1 MKYADVCLAPP
12 GRPIL
17 AVFAR
22 VGLFWA
28 FNFSVIEP
36 SGAISDRRATAVQSR
51 AMAKRKAK
59 KSRTSVKRKSS
70 RSKKP
75 AKLPKDAIALVVSM
89 HAKPGQELL
98 LQAELTALVRPTRN
112 EEGCLLYD
120 LHRSSDVPADFLFY
134 EIWSSREAH
143 AAHKET
149 PHFLR
154 WNARKDTLL
163 ASRESTFWKK
173 IS

>member
-1 MKYADVCLAPP
+1 VDSRKMAARSHIVSWKTSRLSP
-12 GRPIL
+12 G
-17 AVFAR
+17 AA
-22 VGLFWA
+22 
-28 FNFSVIEP
+28 S
-36 SGAISDRRATAVQSR
+36 ISIPRALAVQSR
-51 AMAKRKAK
+51 AMAKRKSR
-59 KSRTSVKRKSS
+59 KSLTPITRKSS

-75 AKLPKDAIALVVSM
+75 AKLPKDAVALVVMM

-98 LQAELTALVRPTRN
+98 LQAELIALIRPTRN

-120 LHRSSDVPADFLFY
+120 LHRSTDVPGDFLFF

-143 AAHKET
+143 AAHKQT

-163 ASRESTFWKK
+163 ASRESTFWKR

>member
-1 MKYADVCLAPP
+1 
-12 GRPIL
+12 
-17 AVFAR
+17 
-22 VGLFWA
+22 
-28 FNFSVIEP
+28 
-36 SGAISDRRATAVQSR
+36 
-51 AMAKRKAK
+51 MAKRKAK
-59 KSRTSVKRKSS
+59 KSRIAIKRKSS
-70 RSKKP
+70 RSKKS
-75 AKLPKDAIALVVSM
+75 AKLPKNAVALVVVM
-89 HAKPGQELL
+89 HAKSGQELL

-120 LHRSSDVPADFLFY
+120 LHRSTDVPGDFLFY
-134 EIWSSREAH
+134 EIWSTREAH
-143 AAHKET
+143 AAHKQA

>member
-1 MKYADVCLAPP
+1 
-12 GRPIL
+12 
-17 AVFAR
+17 
-22 VGLFWA
+22 
-28 FNFSVIEP
+28 
-36 SGAISDRRATAVQSR
+36 
-51 AMAKRKAK
+51 MAKRKSR
-59 KSRTSVKRKSS
+59 KSLTPITRKSS

-75 AKLPKDAIALVVSM
+75 AKLPKDAVALVVMM

-98 LQAELTALVRPTRN
+98 LQAELIALIRPTRN

-120 LHRSSDVPADFLFY
+120 LHRSTDVPGDFLFF

-143 AAHKET
+143 AAHKQT

-163 ASRESTFWKK
+163 ASRESTFWKR

>member
-1 MKYADVCLAPP
+1 
-12 GRPIL
+12 
-17 AVFAR
+17 
-22 VGLFWA
+22 
-28 FNFSVIEP
+28 
-36 SGAISDRRATAVQSR
+36 
-51 AMAKRKAK
+51 MAKRKIK
-59 KSRTSVKRKSS
+59 KSRTSIKRKSS
-70 RSKKP
+70 RSNKS
-75 AKLPKDAIALVVSM
+75 AKLPKDAVALVVVM

-120 LHRSSDVPADFLFY
+120 LHRSTDVPGDFLFY

-143 AAHKET
+143 AAHKQT

-173 IS
+173 IP